1 MSDVLDTIDIITNNV
16 RLNGDDAHVTCYIG
30 GGYIRDKLLEED
42 YSDIDLIICMDDS
55 FSKEADIKGVCRSL
69 NSLLPNYT
77 TLDLSPISEEYKGS
91 DVAVIR
97 LHPKIDWGRSL
108 PVSDTTEIDVVFY
121 NGTIDEWLD
130 QVPVSISKVAYDLDN
145 QTLLCKQSFI
155 DGLNE
160 GVMYHD
166 RLIDINVSKYVSK
179 VGHKYSHRY
188 PCKFKDKNNESDK
201 TVYNFTLP
209 EREDN

>member
-16 RLNGDDAHVTCYIG
+16 RLDGGDAHVTCYIG
-30 GGYIRDKLLEED
+30 GGYIRDNLLEED
-42 YSDIDLIICMDDS
+42 YSDIDLILCMDDS
-55 FSKEADIKGVCRSL
+55 FSNDIDIKGICVSL

-77 TLDLSPISEEYKGS
+77 TLDLSSISEEYKGS

-108 PVSDTTEIDVVFY
+108 PVDVVFY

-160 GVMYHD
+160 GVIYHT
-166 RLIDINVSKYVSK
+166 RFNAKEFKYVSK
-179 VGHKYSHRY
+179 VGDKYSHRY
-188 PCKFKDKNNESDK
+188 PCKYKDKTNESDK